1 MFYYY
6 YYYYYYWNNKKHKLD
21 LKDKIKDHK
30 KFDKIKKNQKSKER
44 GSNQNYYYSYWKS
57 KIKNLMW
64 VIKLKTI
71 KTLLSLTKISN
82 CFLFKNLKLNGK
94 LHYYA

>member
-44 GSNQNYYYSYWKS
+44 GSN
-57 KIKNLMW
+57 
-64 VIKLKTI
+64 
-71 KTLLSLTKISN
+71 
-82 CFLFKNLKLNGK
+82 
-94 LHYYA
+94 